1 MDNFEKTD
9 QYWRYK
15 PVLWCSVA
23 CLFSFFLWASLTKID
38 ERVRATGKIVP
49 AGSSQIIQHLEGGII
64 NEILVKEGQRVDKG
78 EILFY
83 IKNQRADSE
92 AEELKI
98 VLSALQ
104 LKKMRLTAQLDQSK
118 ELAFTPELEEE
129 YKKIALS
136 ERAIYEARQAEFKQN
151 IQSLEQRLR
160 QKILKL
166 NELETTVESLKKE
179 LEVAQEQLD
188 IKIRLRKKGA
198 VSRAQYL
205 DNLSTVRNFET
216 KIQSSTKEKPI
227 VKSEISEI
235 TNLIEKEKQR
245 YFSEA
250 SEDLNEVETEI
261 KKVTERTRSY
271 EDEVYR
277 TAIKSP
283 VEGIVNK
290 IDINTIGGVIQPGGR
305 IAEIIPIKGDMI
317 IEGRISTNDRG
328 KVWPGLKTVAKITA
342 YDYTIYGGVEGQL
355 NYISANSFI
364 DNQNQ
369 EYYEIKASLDQTNF
383 SDEQPIYPGMTAE
396 VNIVVGNISL
406 MYSLLKPFWNIRNNA
421 LREK

>member
-9 QYWRYK
+9 QYWRYQ

-23 CLFSFFLWASLTKID
+23 CLVCFFLWASLTKID
-38 ERVRATGKIVP
+38 ERVRANGRVVP

-64 NEILVKEGQRVDKG
+64 NEILVKEGQRVTEG
-78 EILFY
+78 QTLFY
-83 IKNQRADSE
+83 IKNERADAD
-92 AEELKI
+92 AEELRI
-98 VLSALQ
+98 LLASLQ
-104 LKKMRLTAQLDQSK
+104 LKQNRLLAQLNQEDK
-118 ELAFTPELEEE
+118 LDFDPELEAQ
-129 YKKIALS
+129 YQRIALS
-136 ERAIYEARQAEFKQN
+136 ERALYETRQAEFKQS
-151 IQSLEQRLR
+151 IQGLEQRLR

-166 NELETTVESLKKE
+166 SELESTTANLKKE
-179 LEVAQEQLD
+179 LEVAKEQLD

-216 KIQSSTKEKPI
+216 KIESSTKEKPI

-235 TNLIEKEKQR
+235 TNLIEEEKQR
-245 YFSEA
+245 YFSEINEEL
-250 SEDLNEVETEI
+250 SEVEVEI
-261 KKVTERTRSY
+261 KKLTERTRSF

-283 VEGIVNK
+283 VEGIVNN

-305 IAEIIPIKGDMI
+305 VAEIIPVKGDMI
-317 IEGRISTNDRG
+317 IEGRLTTNDRG
-328 KVWPGLKTVAKITA
+328 KVWPGLKTIAKITA
-342 YDYTIYGGVEGQL
+342 YDYTIYGGVDGEL
-355 NYISANSFI
+355 TYISANSFI

-369 EYYEIKASLDQTNF
+369 EYYEIKASLDT
-383 SDEQPIYPGMTAE
+383 EQFGEDQPVYPGMSAE
-396 VNIVVGNISL
+396 VNIVVGKISL
-406 MYSLLKPFWNIRNNA
+406 MHAILKPFWNIRNNA